1 MNMEGSFKLSA
12 PWVTHYREIEA
23 LFKDDP
29 AVRVEYDDADTNV
42 RLYVQGEG
50 KANALTRLL
59 LPEKQFGNVTLKV
72 QVIPANMLEATTVQ
86 LFDAAFEGN
95 PALSR
100 VETAGKGLYGDL
112 SYVVFRREVVQFFND
127 DFGDVNGQKSTLFQE
142 IAKDVFRESPG
153 TFFCTEAKA
162 DE

>member
-1 MNMEGSFKLSA
+1 MEGKFRLCT

-23 LFKDDP
+23 LFRDDP
-29 AVRVEYDDADTNV
+29 SVRVEYDEASTTV

-100 VETAGKGLYGDL
+100 IETVSQGLFSDL
-112 SYVVFRREVVQFFND
+112 SYIVFRREVVQFYND

-142 IAKDVFRESPG
+142 IAKDVFREAPG